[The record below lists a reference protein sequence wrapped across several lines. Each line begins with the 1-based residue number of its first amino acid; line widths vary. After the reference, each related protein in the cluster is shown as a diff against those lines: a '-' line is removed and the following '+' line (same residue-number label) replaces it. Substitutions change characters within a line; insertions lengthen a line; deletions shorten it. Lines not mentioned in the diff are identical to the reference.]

1 MCARF
6 CLTGY
11 VKDENGCDTCKC
23 VDPCQV
29 TVTVTESVT
38 LRPYWETEGASVNS
52 KTVSGVERQ
61 IGTKKTHP
69 TARHHRRSGSIISG
83 LLVVTV
89 VPVCKTGEATHFK
102 YDTQIA
108 TRSNDKL
115 RQKGCIRDR

>member
-1 MCARF
+1 MMCARF

-61 IGTKKTHP
+61 IGTKKLTQLHGIIVDL
-69 TARHHRRSGSIISG
+69 AR
-83 LLVVTV
+83 LYL
-89 VPVCKTGEATHFK
+89 
-102 YDTQIA
+102 
-108 TRSNDKL
+108 
-115 RQKGCIRDR
+115 GC

>member
-61 IGTKKTHP
+61 IGTKNLTQLHGIIVDL
-69 TARHHRRSGSIISG
+69 AR
-83 LLVVTV
+83 LYL
-89 VPVCKTGEATHFK
+89 
-102 YDTQIA
+102 
-108 TRSNDKL
+108 
-115 RQKGCIRDR
+115 GC